1 MAASNSD
8 WSNNNWNNCVFRM
21 KIDKYTIWL
30 ILLINIIIFGLLNWG
45 LPIRFEENDDVFMC
59 LIANGGYTGVPD
71 CHLVFINALYGK
83 VLTWL
88 YAIIPSIEWYTISFC
103 VLHIISMTSIIYY
116 IVSKEGENKIIIILW
131 SLFVYVIWICIVLSL
146 QFTTTAGIVVIAGC
160 CLMYRN
166 KIESN
171 ILGGILIVIAS
182 LIRFQVVGLVVLLWL
197 PVFVF
202 RFNLEYKKY
211 IPLLIVGL
219 CVILLKIADTGF
231 YQSPEW
237 KYFKEYNYIRGQ
249 LNDNPNANND
259 DIFNQL
265 PPKIKEADYN
275 MFLNFM
281 ADPTIMNLETI
292 KKLNQNI
299 KRIAIEDKIKNVS
312 TLQRYASVL
321 FLLACITILLLIGET
336 KRNIIFVLLS
346 FLLFFIVAVKVSLDG
361 TLKNRVFLCMLLSI
375 IMVYYNMILYTKKDK
390 YIVVCLIG
398 AMLLLD
404 GKYIKQI
411 YKVQCAVKN
420 KLTIWD
426 KTSQLLQEMPIKNS
440 YVIPIGTDM
449 FIEAVP
455 PLNVQIPNCNL
466 LCLGWL
472 TSIPFHEGL
481 LNTHTDLLYKN
492 IYIYTSTDNTLSTL
506 KTTLFNNYFVEVVEK
521 VIVHNET
528 NKIIKLMPI
537 DNEYLLQ

>member
-1 MAASNSD
+1 MYRDAKASNI
-8 WSNNNWNNCVFRM
+8 FGG
-21 KIDKYTIWL
+21 
-30 ILLINIIIFGLLNWG
+30 LLII
-45 LPIRFEENDDVFMC
+45 
-59 LIANGGYTGVPD
+59 
-71 CHLVFINALYGK
+71 
-83 VLTWL
+83 
-88 YAIIPSIEWYTISFC
+88 
-103 VLHIISMTSIIYY
+103 
-116 IVSKEGENKIIIILW
+116 
-131 SLFVYVIWICIVLSL
+131 
-146 QFTTTAGIVVIAGC
+146 
-160 CLMYRN
+160 
-166 KIESN
+166 
-171 ILGGILIVIAS
+171 IAS

-197 PVFVF
+197 PIFVF
-202 RFNLEYKKY
+202 RFNLEYKRY

-231 YQSPEW
+231 YQSPDW

-249 LNDNPNANND
+249 LNDNPNANNE

-281 ADPTIMNLETI
+281 ADPTVMNLETI
-292 KKLNQNI
+292 KKINQSVKKI
-299 KRIAIEDKIKNVS
+299 TIEDKIKNVS

-336 KRNIIFVLLS
+336 KRNIIFILVS

-375 IMVYYNMILYTKKDK
+375 IMVYYNMIMYTKKDK

-404 GKYIKQI
+404 GKYIRQI

-420 KLTIWD
+420 KLTVWD

-481 LNTHTDLLYKN
+481 LNTHLDLLYKN
-492 IYIYTSTDNTLSTL
+492 IYIYTSTENTLLTL
-506 KTTLFNNYFVEVVEK
+506 KTNLFNNYSVEVVEK

>member
-1 MAASNSD
+1 
-8 WSNNNWNNCVFRM
+8 M

-30 ILLINIIIFGLLNWG
+30 ILLINIIVFGFSAWG
-45 LPIRFEENDDVFMC
+45 LPMRFEENDDVVMC
-59 LIANGGYTGVPD
+59 LIVNGGYTGLPD
-71 CHLVFINALYGK
+71 CHMVFINALYGK

-88 YAIIPSIEWYTISFC
+88 YAMISSIEWYTISFC
-103 VLHIISMTSIIYY
+103 MLHIISMTSIIYC
-116 IVSKEGENKIIIILW
+116 IVTKIKQNTIIKILC
-131 SLFVYVIWICIVLSL
+131 SLFVYIIWIRIVLSL
-146 QFTTTAGIVVIAGC
+146 QFTTTAGIVSIAGC
-160 CLMYRN
+160 CLMYRDT
-166 KIESN
+166 KAAN
-171 ILGGILIVIAS
+171 IFGGLLIIIAS

-197 PVFVF
+197 PIFVF
-202 RFNLEYKKY
+202 RFNLEYNRY

-219 CVILLKIADTGF
+219 CVILLKIADNGF

-249 LNDNPNANND
+249 LNDNPNANNE

-281 ADPTIMNLETI
+281 ADPTVMNLETI
-292 KKLNQNI
+292 KKINQSV
-299 KRIAIEDKIKNVS
+299 KRITIEDKIKNVS
-312 TLQRYASVL
+312 TIQRYASVL

-336 KRNIIFVLLS
+336 KRNIIFILVS

-375 IMVYYNMILYTKKDK
+375 IMVYYNMIMYTKKDK
-390 YIVVCLIG
+390 YIVVFLIG

-404 GKYIKQI
+404 GKYIRQI

-420 KLTIWD
+420 KLTVWD

-472 TSIPFHEGL
+472 TSIPFYEGL
-481 LNTHTDLLYKN
+481 LNTHLDLLYKN
-492 IYIYTSTDNTLSTL
+492 IYIYTSTENTLSIL
-506 KTTLFNNYFVEVVEK
+506 KTTLFNNYSVEVVEK